1 MPRKALQGFSTG
13 WHPLVPSTQSYKC
26 LTLLPRFRR
35 EDGFEIRKR
44 TDLVTLYNAVPN
56 ANKVQLGGAKAFPLD
71 LTKSATY
78 TTAEF
83 YGCTVVI
90 TIDGKR
96 VIIGH
101 FAEEKG
107 SCIAMTNRNIVE
119 NEISA
124 KLLDA
129 GLDDDHSADTNA
141 WIITS
146 SGTGTVGYSIIE
158 EDFTNDDILA
168 GNIHPFKYTATS
180 AAADFSNSPRG
191 KAVVE
196 VVPNGSGATINLYI
210 QSDTPSWS
218 GNFDASGRLIPTT
231 K

>member
-1 MPRKALQGFSTG
+1 M
-13 WHPLVPSTQSYKC
+13 
-26 LTLLPRFRR
+26 
-35 EDGFEIRKR
+35 
-44 TDLVTLYNAVPN
+44 
-56 ANKVQLGGAKAFPLD
+56 QLGGAQAFPLD

-96 VIIGH
+96 IIIGH
-101 FAEEKG
+101 FAQEKG
-107 SCIAMTNRNIVE
+107 SCIAMTDRNIVQK
-119 NEISA
+119 EILG

-129 GLDDDHSADTNA
+129 GLDDDPSADTNA

-146 SGTGTVGYSIIE
+146 SGTGTVGYGMIKE
-158 EDFTNDDILA
+158 FFTDDGILA
-168 GNIHPFKYTATS
+168 GNIHPFQYTATS
-180 AAADFSNSPRG
+180 AAADFTNSPKG
-191 KAVVE
+191 KLVVE

-218 GNFDASGRLIPTT
+218 GTYDSSGRLTSNT

>member
-13 WHPLVPSTQSYKC
+13 WRPLVTSTQRSKC
-26 LTLLPRFRR
+26 LTFLSRFRR

-56 ANKVQLGGAKAFPLD
+56 ANKVQLGGAEPFPLD

-96 VIIGH
+96 IIIGH
-101 FAEEKG
+101 FAQEMG
-107 SCIAMTNRNIVE
+107 TCIAMTNRNMVQNNILDV
-119 NEISA
+119 
-124 KLLDA
+124 LLDA
-129 GLDDDHSADTNA
+129 GIDDDHSADTNA

-146 SGTGTVGYSIIE
+146 SGTGTVGYGMIKE
-158 EDFTNDDILA
+158 FFTDDDILA
-168 GNIHPFKYTATS
+168 GNIHPIQYPATS

-218 GNFDASGRLIPTT
+218 GNYGSSGKLIPTT

>member
-13 WHPLVPSTQSYKC
+13 WRPLFPSTQSYKC
-26 LTLLPRFRR
+26 LTFLPCSRR

-56 ANKVQLGGAKAFPLD
+56 VNKVQLGGAKAFPLD

-96 VIIGH
+96 IIIGH
-101 FAEEKG
+101 FAQEKG
-107 SCIAMTNRNIVE
+107 DCITMTDRNIVQ
-119 NEISA
+119 NEILE
-124 KLLDA
+124 KLLNA

-146 SGTGTVGYSIIE
+146 SGTGTVGYGMIKE
-158 EDFTNDDILA
+158 FFTDDDILT
-168 GNIHPFKYTATS
+168 GNIHPFQYTASS
-180 AAADFSNSPRG
+180 AMADFSNSPMG

-210 QSDTPSWS
+210 QSNTPSWS
-218 GNFDASGRLIPTT
+218 GNYDSSGRLIPTT

>member
-1 MPRKALQGFSTG
+1 MSDICP
-13 WHPLVPSTQSYKC
+13 C
-26 LTLLPRFRR
+26 FRR
-35 EDGFEIRKR
+35 EDGFKISKR

-56 ANKVQLGGAKAFPLD
+56 ANKVQLGGAKAFTLD

-96 VIIGH
+96 IIIGH
-101 FAEEKG
+101 FAQEKG
-107 SCIAMTNRNIVE
+107 SCIVMTDRNIVQTA
-119 NEISA
+119 ILD

-129 GLDDDHSADTNA
+129 GLETEPSADTNA

-146 SGTGTVGYSIIE
+146 SGTKTVGYGMIE
-158 EDFTNDDILA
+158 EDFTSDGILA
-168 GNIHPFKYTATS
+168 GNIHPFQYTATS
-180 AAADFSNSPRG
+180 AFTDFSSSPIG

-218 GNFDASGRLIPTT
+218 GNYDSSGVLIPTT

>member
-1 MPRKALQGFSTG
+1 MSDVSP
-13 WHPLVPSTQSYKC
+13 C
-26 LTLLPRFRR
+26 FRR

-56 ANKVQLGGAKAFPLD
+56 TNKVQLGGAKAFTLD

-78 TTAEF
+78 TTADF

-96 VIIGH
+96 IIVGH
-101 FAEEKG
+101 FAQEKG
-107 SCIAMTNRNIVE
+107 SCVVMTDRNTVQTAILD
-119 NEISA
+119 

-129 GLDDDHSADTNA
+129 GLENEPSTDTNA

-146 SGTGTVGYSIIE
+146 SGTTTVGYSMIE
-158 EDFTNDDILA
+158 EFLTDDGILA
-168 GNIHPFKYTATS
+168 GNIHPFQYTATS
-180 AAADFSNSPRG
+180 AFADFSNSPRG

-218 GNFDASGRLIPTT
+218 GNYDSSGVLTPTSKEKKRVAT
-231 K
+231 I